1 MPFRNTYRLTWV
13 SLTSDV
19 GYLLTA
25 APPDLEGGVAPL
37 SPPAPR
43 SSRSLKV
50 GKLLLASAPALSQ
63 PGALGPT
70 PDLGRGVVPRGHTSA
85 RSVAASTLQTN
96 LNSKELPVLGRGET
110 EMKTEAFIWGRRV
123 RAAFSS
129 PRPTKRNNQPI
140 SSSSYVG
147 VCISC
152 FMSRIPLNSFDNPER
167 QVPLSQGWSNLLNV
181 TQLVYDRTSTS
192 ELGSPLD

>member
-1 MPFRNTYRLTWV
+1 MPFRNTYSLTWV

-37 SPPAPR
+37 SLPAPR
-43 SSRSLKV
+43 SSCSFKV

-63 PGALGPT
+63 PCALGPT
-70 PDLGRGVVPRGHTSA
+70 PDLGQGVVPRGRTSA
-85 RSVAASTLQTN
+85 RSIAASVLQTN
-96 LNSKELPVLGRGET
+96 LNSKELPILGRGET
-110 EMKTEAFIWGRRV
+110 EMKTEAFTWGRRV

-152 FMSRIPLNSFDNPER
+152 IMNRIPLNSFDNPER
-167 QVPLSQGWSNLLNV
+167 QVPLSQ
-181 TQLVYDRTSTS
+181 R
-192 ELGSPLD
+192 

>member
-1 MPFRNTYRLTWV
+1 MPFLNTYRLTWV

-25 APPDLEGGVAPL
+25 SPPDLEGGVAPL
-37 SPPAPR
+37 SPPVPR
-43 SSRSLKV
+43 SSRSLEV
-50 GKLLLASAPALSQ
+50 GLLLLAAAPALSQ
-63 PGALGPT
+63 PGTRGPT
-70 PDLGRGVVPRGHTSA
+70 PALGQGATVPRGHASV
-85 RSVAASTLQTN
+85 RSVAASALQTN
-96 LNSKELPVLGRGET
+96 LNSKDLPVLGREET
-110 EMKTEAFIWGRRV
+110 KMKTEAFTWGRRV

-152 FMSRIPLNSFDNPER
+152 FMNRIPLNSFDNPER
-167 QVPLSQGWSNLLNV
+167 QVPLYQG
-181 TQLVYDRTSTS
+181 
-192 ELGSPLD
+192 